1 MEKTSVNDQVLDAI
15 KELNATLAGNV
26 DANVDALSFQLMAH
40 SVALAMQNTVHQQQ
54 QAYIL
59 QNAATTAA
67 VKAIMESDPK
77 EAIELAKQGFGT
89 APLVDTLKELK
100 GFMDDLRDTYGDV
113 QETVKAPRANAK
125 APVKKRRRTPKKA
138 KDS

>member
-1 MEKTSVNDQVLDAI
+1 MEKTFVNDQVIDAI
-15 KELNATLAGNV
+15 KDLNASLALNA
-26 DANVDALSFQLMAH
+26 DANVDALSYQLMAH

-89 APLVDTLKELK
+89 EPLVDTLKELK
-100 GFMDDLRDTYGDV
+100 GFMDDLHETYGDV
-113 QETVKAPRANAK
+113 RETVTRVEPKAK
-125 APVKKRRRTPKKA
+125 AAPKKA
-138 KDS
+138 KAR

>member
-1 MEKTSVNDQVLDAI
+1 MEKTSVNDQVIDAI
-15 KELNATLAGNV
+15 KDLNSAMAGDA
-26 DANVDALSFQLMAH
+26 DANVDALSYQLMAH

-54 QAYIL
+54 QAYVL

-113 QETVKAPRANAK
+113 QETVKATRSPAK
-125 APVKKRRRTPKKA
+125 TPARKRRRTPKKA